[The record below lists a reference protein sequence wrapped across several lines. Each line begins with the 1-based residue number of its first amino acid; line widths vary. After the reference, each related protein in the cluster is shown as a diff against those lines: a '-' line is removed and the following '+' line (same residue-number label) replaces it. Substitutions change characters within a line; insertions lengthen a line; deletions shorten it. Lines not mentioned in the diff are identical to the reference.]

1 MIQVTINLS
10 EVIFYFPP
18 TYCFGHADLSAVFQ
32 TLYKQAL
39 ASESFIQSS
48 FA

>member
-10 EVIFYFPP
+10 EVIYYFPP
-18 TYCFGHADLSAVFQ
+18 TYCFGHTDLSVVFQ
-32 TLYKQAL
+32 TFYKQAP